1 MRNNHNAVECRT
13 RHFLHTLSTVNV
25 EAEVGCDSSV
35 CIDTR
40 YGMDCP
46 GSNAGVG
53 RDFPH
58 PSRKYLEPTEP
69 PVTRVVVLFF
79 GVKAA
84 VAWR

>member
-1 MRNNHNAVECRT
+1 MRTNDNIVECRS

-35 CIDTR
+35 GIATF
-40 YGMDCP
+40 YGMDGPRSNP
-46 GSNAGVG
+46 GAG

-58 PSRKYLEPTEP
+58 PSRKYLVPNEPA
-69 PVTRVVVLFF
+69 VTRVVGLIL

-84 VAWR
+84 GT